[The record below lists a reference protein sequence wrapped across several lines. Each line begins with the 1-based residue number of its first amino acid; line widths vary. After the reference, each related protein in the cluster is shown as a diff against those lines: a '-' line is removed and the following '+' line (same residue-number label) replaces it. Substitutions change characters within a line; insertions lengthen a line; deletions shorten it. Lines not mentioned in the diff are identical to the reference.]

1 MASGSKTKHMKQHMQ
16 KIADFGCII
25 CYKMGYPNT
34 PCELHH
40 IKDKTGMG
48 KKASNYEVIG
58 LCPTHHRQGKE
69 SYHFS
74 PKAFTE
80 KNLSKKIYFY
90 LEHLLDLDILFVD
103 YIGLQIHLLLIKILN
118 F

>member
-1 MASGSKTKHMKQHMQ
+1 MVSGSKTKHMKQHMQ

-80 KNLSKKIYFY
+80 KWGTQR
-90 LEHLLDLDILFVD
+90 ELL
-103 YIGLQIHLLLIKILN
+103 KLN
-118 F
+118 KELVSCCKGGVCQ